1 MKKILIGLIVL
12 LIAVFALKS
21 CLSSE
26 SACGSNEKDVLK
38 QSCEKLLN
46 KN

>member
-1 MKKILIGLIVL
+1 MKKILLGLLVL
-12 LIAVFALKS
+12 LIAAFAFKS
-21 CLSSE
+21 CLSSK

-46 KN
+46 NN

>member
-1 MKKILIGLIVL
+1 MKKILLGLIVL
-12 LIAVFALKS
+12 LIAVFTLKS